1 MKQQSESAVA
11 LRPAVAE
18 LSKATKNGVLRM
30 TASKSPE
37 AEELMDDRG
46 PARDGSKA
54 AASARSKSLPLSSL
68 PLLAL
73 SDGSL

>member
-11 LRPAVAE
+11 LRPTVAE

-37 AEELMDDRG
+37 AEERM
-46 PARDGSKA
+46 DGSKA

>member
-30 TASKSPE
+30 TASKSFE
-37 AEELMDDRG
+37 AEERT
-46 PARDGSKA
+46 DGSKA